1 MASLCRRESVVP
13 QTKLRMTQTSRMVRK
28 KVLNRLVGSDK
39 DFPPSAVRMPKT
51 PVRLGLIVG
60 GFDVI
65 ANFDVRTA
73 VGSFGSR

>member
-13 QTKLRMTQTSRMVRK
+13 QTKLRMTQTSRRVQKR
-28 KVLNRLVGSDK
+28 VLNRLIGSEK
-39 DFPPSAVRMPKT
+39 DFPAPQSARRKRR
-51 PVRLGLIVG
+51 VRLGLIVG

-73 VGSFGSR
+73 VGSFGSG

>member
-13 QTKLRMTQTSRMVRK
+13 QTKLRMTQTSRMVQKR
-28 KVLNRLVGSDK
+28 VLNRLIGSEK
-39 DFPPSAVRMPKT
+39 VPRSAIRTPKT